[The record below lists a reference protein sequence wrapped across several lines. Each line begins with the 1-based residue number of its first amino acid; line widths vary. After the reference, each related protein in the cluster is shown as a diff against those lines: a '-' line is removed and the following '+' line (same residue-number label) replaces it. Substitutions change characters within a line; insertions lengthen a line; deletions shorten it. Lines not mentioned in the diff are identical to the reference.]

1 MQLDNN
7 KTQLEG
13 ILTIQAVEETENI
26 MEIMEK
32 EKMDVEAILSLNMIV
47 MNMNSVAEKEEAVML
62 VTSLMGKKER
72 LFWVISELMAKEV
85 NRPQEVCQIQ
95 NIIQGEEEEKRM
107 AQRLIERPHK
117 IRNNFRD

>member
-7 KTQLEG
+7 KTQPEG
-13 ILTIQAVEETENI
+13 IPTIQAVEETENI
-26 MEIMEK
+26 MEIMEM

-85 NRPQEVCQIQ
+85 NRPQEVC
-95 NIIQGEEEEKRM
+95 
-107 AQRLIERPHK
+107 
-117 IRNNFRD
+117 

>member
-7 KTQLEG
+7 KTQPEG
-13 ILTIQAVEETENI
+13 IPTIQAVEETENI
-26 MEIMEK
+26 MEIMEM

-107 AQRLIERPHK
+107 ALRLIERPHK

>member
-85 NRPQEVCQIQ
+85 NRPQEVC
-95 NIIQGEEEEKRM
+95 
-107 AQRLIERPHK
+107 
-117 IRNNFRD
+117 

>member
-7 KTQLEG
+7 KTQPEG
-13 ILTIQAVEETENI
+13 IPTIQAVEETENI

-107 AQRLIERPHK
+107 ALRLIERPHK

>member
-7 KTQLEG
+7 KTQPEG
-13 ILTIQAVEETENI
+13 IPTIQAVEETENI

-85 NRPQEVCQIQ
+85 NRPQEVC
-95 NIIQGEEEEKRM
+95 
-107 AQRLIERPHK
+107 
-117 IRNNFRD
+117 